1 MIENYIKTSE
11 NISYLGEIPSER
23 YEIPPASEIDFEPF
37 TDKEG
42 LDFFP
47 LFEEKDNVFEEI
59 PVFVWDDPSARSFLQ
74 QLALVYGYKKNPSL
88 SYTPIRVEQGDS
100 FFVLEWLF
108 QDKRASFYFSENED
122 NKYSII
128 CYNAAEKTFVNT
140 VKAMPQERYKEIAEE
155 VLSYI
160 S

>member
-1 MIENYIKTSE
+1 MDNYFKITE
-11 NISYLGEIPSER
+11 NISLLGGVPSER
-23 YEIPPASEIDFEPF
+23 YEIPPLSVIDFDSF
-37 TDKEG
+37 TNKEG

-59 PVFVWDDPSARSFLQ
+59 PVFVWEDPSARSFLQ
-74 QLALVYGYKKNPSL
+74 QLAIVYSYRKNPSL

-140 VKAMPQERYKEIAEE
+140 VKAMPQGRYKEIAEE
-155 VLSYI
+155 VLSYL

>member
-1 MIENYIKTSE
+1 MMDNYIKTAE
-11 NISYLGEIPSER
+11 NNSLLGGIPSER
-23 YEIPPASEIDFEPF
+23 YDISPVSVIDFDSF
-37 TDKEG
+37 TNKEG

-59 PVFVWDDPSARSFLQ
+59 PDFVWDDPSARSFLQ
-74 QLALVYGYKKNPSL
+74 QLALVYNYKKNPSL

-108 QDKRASFYFSENED
+108 QDKRVSFYFNKNED

-128 CYNAAEKTFVNT
+128 CYNAAEKTFINT
-140 VKAMPQERYKEIAEE
+140 VKALPQERYKDIAEE
-155 VLSYI
+155 VLSYL